1 MKKTT
6 DEYVDNLSK
15 HFKSKGK
22 TTKNAYLAKLTEKIQ
37 MKSVKVGK
45 NLEGTTPPSVF
56 IGRWSYPKVYA
67 GPMMSS
73 QMGDTSIMDSP
84 ESWLKENKT
93 QDDIIDYRM
102 GLVRGKQLIKIDDLE
117 NPFVEKLQ
125 DISLASKSIDS
136 EATFKNRPRGSML
149 SEDSTPHG
157 PSAAIE
163 KFDID
168 AVRWDR
174 QLEKTFYD
182 TDLKAADAVVNLH
195 NKEVPFSAMQKAFS
209 VGAIG
214 TKKNRKLVPTRWS
227 ITACDSTLA
236 DQFLKEVRKF
246 DILDTYRVFEYGA
259 LHNYYVIILT
269 PTEWQ
274 YEWYESFINIMKNEE
289 LTFSDY
295 ETNADKKEYSSVG
308 GCYYT
313 AKMEVLDYLL
323 KIKKQSG
330 LIILREAYEDY
341 VPLGVFN
348 IRENIKE
355 AMLRP
360 YIEFETLQDSLKYA
374 STKLRLP
381 ISRYVKT
388 GTLLNEM
395 LHTKQTTLDMYFKS
409 EKNV

>member
-1 MKKTT
+1 M
-6 DEYVDNLSK
+6 
-15 HFKSKGK
+15 K
-22 TTKNAYLAKLTEKIQ
+22 TTKNAYLAKLTEQIQ

-73 QMGDTSIMDSP
+73 QMGDTHIMDSP
-84 ESWLKENKT
+84 EEWLGQNKT
-93 QDDIIDYRM
+93 QDEIINYRM
-102 GLVRGKQLIKIDDLE
+102 NLVRGKQLIKIDDLE

-136 EATFKNRPRGSML
+136 EATFGKRPRGSML
-149 SEDSTPHG
+149 SEDSMPHG
-157 PSAAIE
+157 PSAVIE

-182 TDLKAADAVVNLH
+182 TDLKATEAVLNLH
-195 NKEVPFSAMQKAFS
+195 NKDVPFSAMQKAFS

-214 TKKNRKLVPTRWS
+214 TKNNRKLVPTRWS

-236 DQFLKEVRKF
+236 DEFLKEVRKF
-246 DILDTYRVFEYGA
+246 EILDTYRVFEFGA
-259 LHNYYVIILT
+259 LNNYYVIILT
-269 PTEWQ
+269 PGEWE
-274 YEWYESFINIMKNEE
+274 YEWYEAFIKLMRNEE
-289 LTFSDY
+289 LIFSDY
-295 ETNADKKEYSSVG
+295 ETNGGKKEYSIVG

-313 AKMEVLDYLL
+313 AKMAVLDYLM
-323 KIKKQSG
+323 KIKRQSG
-330 LIILREAYEDY
+330 LVRLREAYDGY

-348 IRENIKE
+348 VRENIKE
-355 AMLRP
+355 AMMQP
-360 YIEFETLQDSLKYA
+360 YLEFETLEKCLEYA
-374 STKLRLP
+374 GTKLKIP
-381 ISRYVKT
+381 ISRYVKQ

-409 EKNV
+409 ENNV

>member
-1 MKKTT
+1 M
-6 DEYVDNLSK
+6 
-15 HFKSKGK
+15 K
-22 TTKNAYLAKLTEKIQ
+22 TTKNAYLAKLTEQIQ

-73 QMGDTSIMDSP
+73 QMGDTHIMDSP
-84 ESWLKENKT
+84 EEWLGQNKT
-93 QDDIIDYRM
+93 QEEIINYRM
-102 GLVRGKQLIKIDDLE
+102 NLVRGKQLVKIDDLE

-136 EATFKNRPRGSML
+136 EATFGKRPRGSML
-149 SEDSTPHG
+149 SEDSMPHG
-157 PSAAIE
+157 PSAVIE

-182 TDLKAADAVVNLH
+182 TDLKATEAVLNLH
-195 NKEVPFSAMQKAFS
+195 NKDVPFSAMQKAFS

-214 TKKNRKLVPTRWS
+214 TKNNRKLVPTRWS

-236 DQFLKEVRKF
+236 DEFLKEVRKF
-246 DILDTYRVFEYGA
+246 EILDTYRVFEFGA
-259 LHNYYVIILT
+259 LNNYYVIILT
-269 PTEWQ
+269 PGEWE
-274 YEWYESFINIMKNEE
+274 YEWYEAFIKLMRNEE
-289 LTFSDY
+289 LIFSDY
-295 ETNADKKEYSSVG
+295 ETNGGKKEYSIVG

-313 AKMEVLDYLL
+313 AKMAVLDYLM
-323 KIKKQSG
+323 KIKRQSG
-330 LIILREAYEDY
+330 LVILREAYDGY

-348 IRENIKE
+348 VRENIKE
-355 AMLRP
+355 AMMQP
-360 YIEFETLQDSLKYA
+360 YLEFETLEKCLEYA
-374 STKLRLP
+374 GTKLKIP
-381 ISRYVKT
+381 ISRYVKQ

-409 EKNV
+409 ENNV